1 LRADGREGE
10 EAGCREDWLPHKV
23 STLLC
28 EASVMGYLARIIFA
42 LSIALL
48 PASSA
53 ELMFPIKPVT
63 AIIQIADQPVAVT
76 VSGTIQV
83 AAGGAEELVRL
94 KLDADLSD
102 LQRQITPILRAE
114 LSQDNRC
121 GDRLLVDQAAL
132 SQAAPASLL
141 TANVHYEKWGCAKA
155 FGKEIVKKL
164 IGGNGVIRMRL
175 TPVVENQD
183 TVQLRAEVLSIDADG
198 QLGEVL
204 RSGSFGAALQEKIR
218 KTIVSA
224 IEKSTKLTE
233 SLPPAVRS
241 VAALRSVQFSDGGE
255 GSLRLSLSGEV
266 QVTADQAKSLADQ
279 LKDKAR

>member
-1 LRADGREGE
+1 M
-10 EAGCREDWLPHKV
+10 
-23 STLLC
+23 S
-28 EASVMGYLARIIFA
+28 
-42 LSIALL
+42 
-48 PASSA
+48 
-53 ELMFPIKPVT
+53 
-63 AIIQIADQPVAVT
+63 DQPVAVT

-83 AAGGAEELVRL
+83 AADGGAGEVVRL
-94 KLDADLSD
+94 KVDGDLSD
-102 LQRQITPILRAE
+102 LQRQITPILRAQ

-121 GDRLLVDQAAL
+121 GYRLSVDQATL

-164 IGGNGVIRMRL
+164 IGGNGVIRMGSHRWWRS
-175 TPVVENQD
+175 PD
-183 TVQLRAEVLSIDADG
+183 TVQLRAEVVSIDADG

-204 RSGSFGAALQEKIR
+204 RSRSFGAALREKIR

-233 SLPPAVRS
+233 SLPPAVPS
-241 VAALRSVQFSDGGE
+241 VAVLRSVQFSDGGE
-255 GSLRLSLSGEV
+255 GALRLGLFGEA